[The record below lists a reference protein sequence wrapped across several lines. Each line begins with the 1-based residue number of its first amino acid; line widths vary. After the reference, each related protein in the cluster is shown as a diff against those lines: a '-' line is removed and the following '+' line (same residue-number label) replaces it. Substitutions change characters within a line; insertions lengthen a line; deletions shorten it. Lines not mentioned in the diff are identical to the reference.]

1 MIYIYTIWYTETLKH
16 IDTFYDNIFNIGFND
31 LNYFEKLEKLI
42 LLIKDM

>member
-1 MIYIYTIWYTETLKH
+1 MIWYTKTLKR

-31 LNYFEKLEKLI
+31 LNYFDLERLI